1 MRAALYIRVSSAD
14 QVKGYSL
21 EAQEDLLRRYAK
33 DHNMTVYKLYAD
45 EGISANKALSKR
57 QALLEM
63 VADAEAGLFGVIL
76 FKDITRWSR
85 NSYQYYIVNDRLE
98 KAGVSWVAVEQP
110 YLETRTPTGRFQ
122 VGIML
127 GTAQLESENNSQRVR
142 FVLDAMI
149 RNGSYPFSARS
160 CPLGYIVQN
169 QDGIRRLVKDP
180 KTEPM
185 MNDLFKT
192 LIETRN
198 GSATRRYILDKY
210 GRHFTS
216 TYFSKVT
223 KNEIYVGKYRDV
235 QNFCEPYISEK
246 DRSIILDV
254 KSPFSVRTHTD
265 LYTFRGLVKC
275 ARCGTTLAASLIR
288 GHIYYRC
295 YHNYMHQTCP
305 MNHGLRQDRL
315 EQMLLTQIRPAFDA
329 HKYRVEIEQ
338 SKTDNSERIE
348 SIRGKLK
355 RLNELYID
363 GAIDR
368 AVFDAKRADYK
379 ARIEQLTPQRINDTT
394 DVQKLLNSPWETL
407 YNGLDEKGRGA
418 FWRSIVRCVRWD
430 GKDIEIDFL

>member
-149 RNGSYPFSARS
+149 RSGIYPLAKV
-160 CPLGYIVQN
+160 PLGYITN
-169 QDGIRRLVKDP
+169 ESRHLVKDP

-192 LIETRN
+192 LLETRN
-198 GSATRRYILDKY
+198 GSATRRYIQDKY
-210 GRHFTS
+210 GRAFTS
-216 TYFSKVT
+216 TYFSRVAH
-223 KNEIYVGKYRDV
+223 NEIYTGKFRDV
-235 QNFCEPYISEK
+235 ENFCEPYITET
-246 DRSIILDV
+246 DRSVIL
-254 KSPFSVRTHTD
+254 KTRSPFSVRSHTD

-288 GHIYYRC
+288 GHVYYRC
-295 YHNYMHQTCP
+295 YHNYMHRTCDQ
-305 MNHGLRQDRL
+305 NVSLRQDRL
-315 EQMLLTQIRPAFDA
+315 EQMMLTQIRPAFDA
-329 HKYRVEIEQ
+329 YKYRVEIEQ

-363 GAIDR
+363 GAIERD
-368 AVFDAKRADYK
+368 VFDAKRADYK
-379 ARIEQLTPQRINDTT
+379 ARIEQLTPQRINDT
-394 DVQKLLNSPWETL
+394 DEVQKLLNSPWETL
-407 YNGLDEKGRGA
+407 YNDLDEKGRGA